1 MVSTA
6 AEIESFVR
14 DFEARTLPAS
24 RWTHEAHLLV
34 GLWYLTHHS
43 HDVALALVRQRIR
56 AYNEAVGT
64 ANTDNSGSHETLT
77 LQFLRGIAD
86 HVAARGGMSLPDSL
100 TLLLQSPLAKKDWPL
115 KFYSRARLFS
125 VAARREW
132 LEPDA
137 DASDTGP
144 SA

>member
-56 AYNEAVGT
+56 AY
-64 ANTDNSGSHETLT
+64 
-77 LQFLRGIAD
+77 
-86 HVAARGGMSLPDSL
+86 
-100 TLLLQSPLAKKDWPL
+100 K
-115 KFYSRARLFS
+115 
-125 VAARREW
+125 REGY
-132 LEPDA
+132 EVIGEQ
-137 DASDTGP
+137 TEIEE
-144 SA
+144 